1 KGEKSRAQNKKNKI
15 RQNYGPQSRSPP
27 AHRGTCERPLVRIQQ
42 KLLYCSD
49 DKRRTLPS
57 PRLRC
62 VFPRSTQT
70 PMLL

>member
-1 KGEKSRAQNKKNKI
+1 ENKNEFGKITGLRAAHPPHIEERVNVFSYGSSKKG
-15 RQNYGPQSRSPP
+15 
-27 AHRGTCERPLVRIQQ
+27 
-42 KLLYCSD
+42 LYCSD

-62 VFPRSTQT
+62 VFPRSTQP